1 MVFLSSRNMQE
12 IFNMIV
18 KEMTVLL
25 LLGYW
30 ELTYRYSNL
39 TMTNFQHEIFTSEL
53 YPRFNSNIEAA
64 FFNDDNLDK
73 HKKIE
78 IESASNLLLHQTP
91 PHEKEAGGR
100 RGMLSGGGRER
111 REIERPQSFKLHLS
125 FLLVPAATS
134 VH

>member
-1 MVFLSSRNMQE
+1 
-12 IFNMIV
+12 MIV

-25 LLGYW
+25 LSGYW

-39 TMTNFQHEIFTSEL
+39 TMTNFQREIFTSEL

-64 FFNDDNLDK
+64 LFNDDNLDK
-73 HKKIE
+73 HKKVE
-78 IESASNLLLHQTP
+78 MESVSNLLLHQTP
-91 PHEKEAGGR
+91 PHEKEAGGKER
-100 RGMLSGGGRER
+100 NVEWR
-111 REIERPQSFKLHLS
+111 REGAKRDREASVFNLHLS